1 MTRVTR
7 SILIAL
13 GGVWLAVAAVK
24 AQTQAPRVFPGGLV
38 NGAHFGFRV
47 APGAIISIFGE
58 RLASATQTAS
68 GTPLPKVLGG
78 ARVTMGGID
87 LALFYVSPGQIN
99 AQLPFELQHRSTT
112 DLRVSVD
119 GLSSES
125 MAVILG
131 SVAPGI
137 FIVGQGSTAV
147 GAILRARDSSLVTP
161 ANPVSRGEAITIFAI
176 GLGPVAPQPPSGSAA
191 GAAPLS
197 WTVQVPTVF
206 IGGVVAP
213 VSYYGLAPGF
223 VGLYQVNA
231 EVPAQAPVGDA
242 APLVLRV
249 ASVSSNT
256 VRLAVR

>member
-1 MTRVTR
+1 VTR

-47 APGAIISIFGE
+47 APGTIISIFGE
-58 RLASATQTAS
+58 RLASGTQTAS

-87 LALFYVSPGQIN
+87 LPLFYVSPGQIN

-125 MAVILG
+125 VAVILG

-147 GAILRARDSSLVTP
+147 GAILRARDSSLVTA
-161 ANPVSRGEAITIFAI
+161 ANAVNRGEAITIFAT
-176 GLGPVAPQPPSGSAA
+176 GLGPVTPQPPSGSAA

-206 IGGVVAP
+206 IAGVVAP

-231 EVPAQAPVGDA
+231 DVPAQAPVGDA
-242 APLVLRV
+242 VPLLLRV